1 MRGCVALPEGKPIRR
16 SKSAAG
22 PRDGITALRLVQ
34 AAKRLADI
42 AAAIAG
48 IVLFSPLLLI
58 TSVAIK
64 LDSRGPVLI
73 RQTLYGQKSGPI
85 KAFKF
90 RFVTACAEND
100 PASYRLTRVGRM
112 LCQSGID
119 ALPGLFNVLRGEMS
133 IIGSPSLPS
142 FQAAI
147 EQSQTRSARQR
158 MIGNAQIV
166 GTGERR
172 PEADP
177 H

>member
-1 MRGCVALPEGKPIRR
+1 MALPEGKPIGR

-22 PRDGITALRLVQ
+22 PRDGITAFRLVQ

-48 IVLFSPLLLI
+48 IILFSPLLLI

-100 PASYRLTRVGRM
+100 PASYRLTRGWPHAMSEWHRCASGTVQCAPGRNVNHW
-112 LCQSGID
+112 LSLLALVPSGY
-119 ALPGLFNVLRGEMS
+119 
-133 IIGSPSLPS
+133 
-142 FQAAI
+142 
-147 EQSQTRSARQR
+147 
-158 MIGNAQIV
+158 
-166 GTGERR
+166 
-172 PEADP
+172 
-177 H
+177 